1 MSPFSRISMTNI
13 KIIKLVTGEE
23 LIGEVVE
30 AHHTLDGNIDYEIK
44 DVAIVQMVP
53 TQTGV
58 GLSLFPFAPYTE
70 DKTHIFRGRHII
82 LSMDP
87 GIELINNYN
96 KMYGSGIQI
105 ASAGSLIK

>member
-1 MSPFSRISMTNI
+1 MSI

-23 LIGEVVE
+23 LIGEVVSI
-30 AHHTLDGNIDYEIK
+30 HNTLDGDVDYEIK

-53 TQTGV
+53 TQTGL

-70 DKTHIFRGRHII
+70 DKTHIFRGKHII

-87 GIELINNYN
+87 GVDLINNYN

>member
-1 MSPFSRISMTNI
+1 MSI

-23 LIGEVVE
+23 LIGELVSAKTVI
-30 AHHTLDGNIDYEIK
+30 AASGTPGDVDYELK

-53 TQTGV
+53 TQTGL

-70 DKTHIFRGRHII
+70 DKTHTFRGKHVI

-87 GIELINNYN
+87 GVDLINNYN
-96 KMYGSGIQI
+96 KMFGSGIQI

>member
-1 MSPFSRISMTNI
+1 MSI

-23 LIGEVVE
+23 LIGELVTSYV
-30 AHHTLDGNIDYEIK
+30 TSNGDVDYEIK

-53 TQTGV
+53 TQTGL

-70 DKTHIFRGRHII
+70 DKTHIFRGKHII
-82 LSMDP
+82 IAMDP
-87 GIELINNYN
+87 GVDLINNYN

>member
-1 MSPFSRISMTNI
+1 MTNI

-23 LIGEVVE
+23 LIGDVVE
-30 AHHTLDGNIDYEIK
+30 AHHRQDGGIDYEIK

-70 DKTHIFRGRHII
+70 DKTHIFRSQHII
-82 LSMDP
+82 ISMTP
-87 GIELINNYN
+87 GVDLINNYN
-96 KMYGSGIQI
+96 RMFGSGIQI
-105 ASAGSLIK
+105 ASAGALK

>member
-1 MSPFSRISMTNI
+1 MSI

-23 LIGEVVE
+23 LIGELINS
-30 AHHTLDGNIDYEIK
+30 HHNQNGDVDYEIK
-44 DVAIVQMVP
+44 DVAIVQMIP
-53 TQTGV
+53 TQTGL

-82 LSMDP
+82 IAMDP
-87 GIELINNYN
+87 GVDLINNYN
-96 KMYGSGIQI
+96 KMFGSGIQI

>member
-1 MSPFSRISMTNI
+1 MST

-23 LIGEVVE
+23 LIGELV
-30 AHHTLDGNIDYEIK
+30 ASHHNVDGNVDYEIK

-53 TQTGV
+53 TQTGL

-70 DKTHIFRGRHII
+70 DKTHIFRGKHII
-82 LSMDP
+82 IAMDP
-87 GIELINNYN
+87 GIDLINNYN

-105 ASAGSLIK
+105 ATAGSLIK

>member
-1 MSPFSRISMTNI
+1 MSI

-23 LIGEVVE
+23 LIGEVVTI
-30 AHHTLDGNIDYEIK
+30 HNTLDGDVDYEIK

-53 TQTGV
+53 TQTGL

-70 DKTHIFRGRHII
+70 DKTHVFRGRHII
-82 LSMDP
+82 ISMDP
-87 GIELINNYN
+87 GVDLINNYN

-105 ASAGSLIK
+105 AAAGSLIK

>member
-1 MSPFSRISMTNI
+1 MSI

-23 LIGEVVE
+23 LIGELVSSNQTPNGEV
-30 AHHTLDGNIDYEIK
+30 DYEIK

-53 TQTGV
+53 TQTGL

-70 DKTHIFRGRHII
+70 DKTHVFRGKHII
-82 LSMDP
+82 IAMDP
-87 GIELINNYN
+87 GVDLINNYN

-105 ASAGSLIK
+105 ATAGSLIK

>member
-1 MSPFSRISMTNI
+1 MSI

-23 LIGEVVE
+23 LIGELVSSNRTV
-30 AHHTLDGNIDYEIK
+30 DGEVDYEIK

-53 TQTGV
+53 TQTGL

-70 DKTHIFRGRHII
+70 DKTHAFRGKHII
-82 LSMDP
+82 IAMDP
-87 GIELINNYN
+87 GVDLINNYN

>member
-1 MSPFSRISMTNI
+1 MSI

-23 LIGEVVE
+23 LIGEVVST
-30 AHHTLDGNIDYEIK
+30 HNTLDGDVDYEIK

-53 TQTGV
+53 TQTGL

-82 LSMDP
+82 ISMDP
-87 GIELINNYN
+87 GVDLINNYN

-105 ASAGSLIK
+105 ATPGSLIK

>member
-1 MSPFSRISMTNI
+1 MST

-23 LIGEVVE
+23 LIGEVVS
-30 AHHTLDGNIDYEIK
+30 TNLSDYELK

-53 TQTGV
+53 TQTGL

-70 DKTHIFRGRHII
+70 DKTHVFSGKHII
-82 LSMDP
+82 IAMDP
-87 GIELINNYN
+87 GVDLINNYN

>member
-1 MSPFSRISMTNI
+1 MSTI
-13 KIIKLVTGEE
+13 KIIKLVSGEE
-23 LIGEVVE
+23 LIGEVV
-30 AHHTLDGNIDYEIK
+30 ASHNTLDGDVDYEIK
-44 DVAIVQMVP
+44 EVAIVQMVP

-82 LSMDP
+82 IAMDP
-87 GIELINNYN
+87 GVDLINNYN

>member
-1 MSPFSRISMTNI
+1 MSI

-23 LIGEVVE
+23 LIGELVTSQ
-30 AHHTLDGNIDYEIK
+30 HNLDGSVDYELK

-53 TQTGV
+53 TQTGL

-70 DKTHIFRGRHII
+70 DKTHIFKGRHVII
-82 LSMDP
+82 AMDP
-87 GIELINNYN
+87 GVDLINNYN
-96 KMYGSGIQI
+96 KMFGSGIQI

>member
-1 MSPFSRISMTNI
+1 MI
-13 KIIKLVTGEE
+13 KIIKLVSGEE

-30 AHHTLDGNIDYEIK
+30 EYHTQDGVDYELK
-44 DVAIVQMVP
+44 EVAIVQMVP

-70 DKTHIFRGRHII
+70 DSSHIFRSKHII
-82 LSMDP
+82 IAMVP
-87 GIELINNYN
+87 GIDLINNYN